1 MDRVSVFEKHADE
14 YDHWFDENEQIYQ
27 AEVDALRRFVPT
39 TGLGIE
45 IGAGTGRFSIPFGIR
60 IGVEPSRSMAQIAKA
75 RNISICQAIGEYLP
89 FRDNQFDFAL
99 LVTVICFVR
108 DVAELLREV
117 ARVIKAGGKV
127 IIGFID
133 RDSTLGQLYESRKDT
148 DKFYQEAHF
157 YSTQEIATLVR
168 QVGFR
173 ELQFCQT
180 IFGLPSNDATAYQVR
195 DGYGEGA
202 FVAIGAIKLNGADIL
217 LSACTV

>member
-1 MDRVSVFEKHADE
+1 MDGVSVFEKHADE
-14 YDHWFDENEQIYQ
+14 YDRWFDENEQIYQ
-27 AEVDALRRFVPT
+27 AEVSALRRFVPT
-39 TGLGIE
+39 TGFGIE

-89 FRDNQFDFAL
+89 FRDNQFAFAL
-99 LVTVICFVR
+99 LVTVICFVK
-108 DVAELLREV
+108 DVPKLLREV
-117 ARVIKAGGKV
+117 ARVIKVGGKV

-148 DKFYQEAHF
+148 DKFYKEAYF
-157 YSTQEIATLVR
+157 YSAQEIAALVR

-180 IFGLPSNDATAYQVR
+180 IFGLPSNDTTAYQVR

-202 FVAIGAIKLNGADIL
+202 FVAISAIKANDAGGNE
-217 LSACTV
+217 